1 MATATATRRQKR
13 VVAVAERHAKSR
25 QSILVALL
33 RALFGLWRDF
43 DRWDDRD
50 MVEAYAARS
59 AVLVDAA
66 VLKSRRLGHTFAK
79 TVLSTIDALPG
90 DGKLP
95 PVEDVY
101 PRSDVSEVK
110 VYARAAEKYLWERKK
125 GADHDTAVQAAMDR
139 LGVMAETDVMLG
151 ERDETQR
158 VYAKGK
164 GVIGHRRII
173 HPELSKSGYS
183 CGLCVVASDQLYKVA
198 ELLPIHDRCN
208 CTDMVVT
215 KEYDPGSILNRD
227 DLERL
232 YAANGGTYGQDLKRL
247 RVGINEHG
255 EIGPILVRVKDHYT
269 DVTELNER
277 SRRLITPYERPT
289 MEHRRAGYEAQI
301 ADSTRAVKRLRA
313 KRDADPANA
322 ADYDVAIGFQQ
333 ALITRYRGKLRAAK

>member
-1 MATATATRRQKR
+1 MATTAATQKR
-13 VVAVAERHAKSR
+13 VVAVAERHASAR
-25 QSILVALL
+25 QSLMLSLLKALL
-33 RALFGLWRDF
+33 GLWGSF

-59 AVLVDAA
+59 ATLVDIT
-66 VLKSRRLGHTFAK
+66 LLQSRRLGHTYAK
-79 TVLSTIDALPG
+79 TILSTIGALPV

-95 PVEDVY
+95 AVEDVY
-101 PRSDVSEVK
+101 PRSGTTQVQTYSRV
-110 VYARAAEKYLWERKK
+110 AETYLWKRKQ
-125 GADHDTAVQAAMDR
+125 GLNDAAAKEAALDR
-139 LGVMAETDVMLG
+139 LAVMAETDVMLG
-151 ERDETQR
+151 ERDETQK

-183 CGLCVVASDQLYKVA
+183 CGLCVVASDQLYKVS

-215 KEYDPGSILNRD
+215 KDYDPGSILNRD

-247 RVGINEHG
+247 KVGINEHG
-255 EIGPILVRVKDHYT
+255 EIGPILVRTKDHYT

-277 SRRLITPYERPT
+277 SRRLITPFEKPT
-289 MEHRRAGYEAQI
+289 IAQQREGWQAQVDDSNRAI
-301 ADSTRAVKRLRA
+301 KRLRNKA
-313 KRDADPANA
+313 DADPANA
-322 ADYDVAIGFQQ
+322 ADYETAIGFQQ
-333 ALITRYRGKLRAAK
+333 ALISRYRSKLRASA